1 MKGFL
6 DFKEKVHKKVIAAA
20 VPVSAAGAGE
30 LSRGRAAGLAGPEP
44 RVTDTRTAWRAAEP
58 GLRCQLKPD
67 VQLVARTHH
76 SNCFILVLAETQA
89 LLLCLPYFLNDLP

>member
-30 LSRGRAAGLAGPEP
+30 LSQGPSGRAGWAGAAGHGHTAGVGSGRAWAQVPAQTRCLAGSK
-44 RVTDTRTAWRAAEP
+44 DTP
-58 GLRCQLKPD
+58 
-67 VQLVARTHH
+67 
-76 SNCFILVLAETQA
+76 F
-89 LLLCLPYFLNDLP
+89 